1 MKNMVDNFRP
11 EQKEVIIDRT
21 QERKPE
27 QPEQNIFEDF
37 NKFAQEHNSEEV
49 FIWIKKNVKEEDMR
63 MGLWGTYIAE
73 IVRIQTINQI
83 REEYICL
90 RKL

>member
-37 NKFAQEHNSEEV
+37 NKFAQEHSQEEV
-49 FIWIKKNVKEEDMR
+49 FSWIKQNSREEDMR
-63 MGLWGTYIAE
+63 MRLWGTYVAE